1 MLKPEHREVI
11 KALKKDGETS
21 YKGHS
26 FIFDDVTNDVEVQHE
41 GQYFVTLN
49 AQWELEEFL
58 EGLEEQ

>member
-11 KALKKDGETS
+11 KALKKDGEAS